1 MGEVTVLAYRESC
14 GKIRLSKSYKMTVK
28 KMKKKKPNIYMNIM
42 YVAEHK
48 DR

>member
-1 MGEVTVLAYRESC
+1 MGEVTVLAYKESR
-14 GKIRLSKSYKMTVK
+14 GNIRLSISYTIKCE
-28 KMKKKKPNIYMNIM
+28 KMKKKSIYMNIM